1 MVTEKEREKE
11 KKRKWGRR
19 KLEEELK

>member
-1 MVTEKEREKE
+1 MACSWCW

-19 KLEEELK
+19 K